1 MKKKTDMELIVK
13 ETPAIVDGSY
23 KVTRMNCTQLGE

>member
-13 ETPAIVDGSY
+13 ETPAIVDGGC
-23 KVTRMNCTQLGE
+23 KVTRMNCQQPGE